1 VSASGQRAL
10 FIYVPPQHRLYFL
23 PEPQGHISFRPVL
36 GEVRKANADS
46 SHAAIAILRPALR
59 MEDLRLGNQVL
70 YCPPSVRIKNS
81 AL

>member
-1 VSASGQRAL
+1 
-10 FIYVPPQHRLYFL
+10 
-23 PEPQGHISFRPVL
+23 L